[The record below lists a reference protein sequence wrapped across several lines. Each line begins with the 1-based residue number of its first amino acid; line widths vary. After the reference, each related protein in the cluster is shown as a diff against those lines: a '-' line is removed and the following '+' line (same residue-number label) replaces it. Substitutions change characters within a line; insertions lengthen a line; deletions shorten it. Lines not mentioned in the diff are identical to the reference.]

1 MANTIVLSGG
11 IISLTAIDTD
21 WLFSATVG
29 LTGRINVHSIEL
41 VPAATADHCVIKD
54 GSAAGATIFDMK
66 CIAITANYAPYI
78 KYFPPSPG
86 LKPFLDVSDGAYN
99 AAAKVII
106 TLGQ

>member
-11 IISLTAIDTD
+11 VISLTAIDED
-21 WLFSATVG
+21 WLYSATVG

-41 VPAATADHCVIKD
+41 VPAAANDHCVIKD
-54 GSAAGATIFDMK
+54 ASAAGATIFDMK
-66 CIAITANYAPYI
+66 CILVNANYAPYI
-78 KYFPPSPG
+78 KYFPSSPG

-106 TLGQ
+106 VLGE

>member
-11 IISLTAIDTD
+11 VISLTAIDAD
-21 WLFSATVG
+21 WLYSATVG

-41 VPAATADHCVIKD
+41 VPAAALDHCVIKD

-66 CIAITANYAPYI
+66 CILVNVNYGPYI

-86 LKPFLDVSDGAYN
+86 LRPFLPVAEGAYN

-106 TLGQ
+106 TLGK

>member
-11 IISLTAIDTD
+11 IITLTAIDTD

-41 VPAATADHCVIKD
+41 VPAATADHCVILD
-54 GSAAGATIFDMK
+54 GSAAGATIFDMT
-66 CIAITANYAPYI
+66 CIKITENYAPYI

-86 LKPFLDVSDGAYN
+86 LKPFLDVTAGNYN

-106 TLGQ
+106 VLGQ